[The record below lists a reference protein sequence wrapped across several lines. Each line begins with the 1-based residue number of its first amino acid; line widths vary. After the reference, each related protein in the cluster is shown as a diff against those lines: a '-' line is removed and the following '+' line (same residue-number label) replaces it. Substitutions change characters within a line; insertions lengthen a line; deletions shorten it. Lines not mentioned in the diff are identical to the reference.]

1 MATDRDTAH
10 PREQPKSPIGRVTET
25 LTDISH
31 RIGMKRILAVYVV
44 LISIYIYLPMLS
56 LIAFS
61 FNEGGLTFPFVDFS
75 LQWYV
80 ELLESEDII
89 AAVRRSLELAF
100 VTMIITTVLATMTV
114 LAYRHEFTG
123 RRAVLYLLLLGIITP
138 GITYGIG
145 STLFLNELLGLSKG
159 LWLAISVHVVWTLP
173 FAVIVLLAGIP
184 PNLPQNEQAARVLG
198 ADEITVFREI
208 ILPQIAPT
216 VLGAAVFAF
225 TLSYNEATRSLLL
238 VGRQNT
244 MPIQVFSIASS
255 RRVTPELFALGSITT
270 IVSTLLLVIAGGL
283 VLYRSRN

>member
-1 MATDRDTAH
+1 MATDQDTS
-10 PREQPKSPIGRVTET
+10 RSRTQSPSAVNRITET
-25 LTDISH
+25 LTDVGQRVGI
-31 RIGMKRILAVYVV
+31 KRILAVYVV

-75 LQWYV
+75 LQWYG
-80 ELLESEDII
+80 ELLASENII
-89 AAVRRSLELAF
+89 EAVQRSLELAF
-100 VTMIITTVLATMTV
+100 VTMIVTTVLATMTV

-145 STLFLNELLGLSKG
+145 STLLLNELFGLSKG
-159 LWLAISVHVVWTLP
+159 LWLALTVHVVWTLP
-173 FAVIVLLAGIP
+173 FAMIVLLAGIP
-184 PNLPQNEQAARVLG
+184 PNLPENEQAARVLG
-198 ADEITVFREI
+198 ADELTVFREI

-255 RRVTPELFALGSITT
+255 RRATPELFALGSLTT
-270 IVSTLLLVIAGGL
+270 IVSTLLLIIAGML
-283 VLYRSRN
+283 VLSRER

>member
-1 MATDRDTAH
+1 MATDQDASH
-10 PREQPKSPIGRVTET
+10 PRKQSTSPISRVTET
-25 LTDISH
+25 LTDLSQQV
-31 RIGMKRILAVYVV
+31 GMKRILAVYVV

-75 LQWYV
+75 LQWYG
-80 ELLESEDII
+80 ELLASENII
-89 AAVRRSLELAF
+89 EAVQRSLELAF
-100 VTMIITTVLATMTV
+100 VTMIVTTVLATMTV

-159 LWLAISVHVVWTLP
+159 LWLALSVHVVWTLP
-173 FAVIVLLAGIP
+173 FAMIVLLAGIP
-184 PNLPQNEQAARVLG
+184 PNLPENEQAARVLG
-198 ADEITVFREI
+198 ADEVTVFREI

-255 RRVTPELFALGSITT
+255 RRATPELFALGSLTT
-270 IVSTLLLVIAGGL
+270 IVSTLLLIIAGVL
-283 VLYRSRN
+283 VLYRER

>member
-1 MATDRDTAH
+1 MATDQDASH
-10 PREQPKSPIGRVTET
+10 PRKQSTSPIGRVTET
-25 LTDISH
+25 LTDLSQQV
-31 RIGMKRILAVYVV
+31 GMKRILAVYVV

-75 LQWYV
+75 LQWYG
-80 ELLESEDII
+80 ELLASENII
-89 AAVRRSLELAF
+89 EAVQRSLELAF
-100 VTMIITTVLATMTV
+100 VTMIVTTVLATMTV

-159 LWLAISVHVVWTLP
+159 LWLALSVHVVWTLP
-173 FAVIVLLAGIP
+173 FAMIVLLAGIP
-184 PNLPQNEQAARVLG
+184 PNLPENEQAARVLG
-198 ADEITVFREI
+198 ADEVTVFREI

-255 RRVTPELFALGSITT
+255 RRATPELFALGSLTT
-270 IVSTLLLVIAGGL
+270 IVSTLLLIIAGVL
-283 VLYRSRN
+283 VLYRSR

>member
-1 MATDRDTAH
+1 MATDQDTSQ
-10 PREQPKSPIGRVTET
+10 PRTRSPSAVGRITER
-25 LTDISH
+25 LTDVGQQV
-31 RIGMKRILAVYVV
+31 GMKRILAVYVV

-75 LQWYV
+75 LQWYG
-80 ELLESEDII
+80 ELLASENII
-89 AAVRRSLELAF
+89 EAVQRSLELAF
-100 VTMIITTVLATMTV
+100 VTMIVTTVLATMTV

-123 RRAVLYLLLLGIITP
+123 RRSVLYLLLLGIITP

-159 LWLAISVHVVWTLP
+159 LWLALTVHVVWTLP
-173 FAVIVLLAGIP
+173 FAMIVLLAGIP
-184 PNLPQNEQAARVLG
+184 PNLPENEQAARVLG
-198 ADEITVFREI
+198 ADEPTVFREI

-255 RRVTPELFALGSITT
+255 RRATPELFALGSITT
-270 IVSTLLLVIAGGL
+270 VVSTLLLIVAGAL